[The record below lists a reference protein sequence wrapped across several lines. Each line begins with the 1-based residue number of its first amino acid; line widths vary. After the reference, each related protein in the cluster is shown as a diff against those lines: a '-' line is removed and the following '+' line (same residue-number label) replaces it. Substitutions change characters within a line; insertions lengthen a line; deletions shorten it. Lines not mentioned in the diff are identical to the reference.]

1 MMKIKMF
8 TLRYYYYYYYRACL
22 NPYSK
27 NKCLILN
34 ILYANILHLQKVE
47 EGYVN
52 TKKAAV
58 GALGALAEHCSS
70 AFGPY
75 VKVTNTLYGH
85 LKFLLHT
92 IVPKFEKTNSLSY
105 FF

>member
-1 MMKIKMF
+1 M
-8 TLRYYYYYYYRACL
+8 
-22 NPYSK
+22 NPYFK
-27 NKCLILN
+27 DKCFILN
-34 ILYANILHLQKVE
+34 ILYANILYLQKVE

-75 VKVTNTLYGH
+75 VKV
-85 LKFLLHT
+85 
-92 IVPKFEKTNSLSY
+92 INSLDCHIR
-105 FF
+105 F

>member
-1 MMKIKMF
+1 
-8 TLRYYYYYYYRACL
+8 L
-22 NPYSK
+22 NPYFK
-27 NKCLILN
+27 NKYFILN
-34 ILYANILHLQKVE
+34 ILYDNILYLQKVE

-75 VKVTNTLYGH
+75 VKVTNTLYDH
-85 LKFLLHT
+85 IRF
-92 IVPKFEKTNSLSY
+92 
-105 FF
+105 